1 VMAETRQVVLGI
13 KPKPDAIDRQ
23 RATGLSAGPRTTAP
37 STKSTISMP
46 KGSHYYKMA
55 VALYPDLE
63 PAQACQ
69 KWAQGP
75 GKRLLSSR

>member
-1 VMAETRQVVLGI
+1 VLGI

-23 RATGLSAGPRTTAP
+23 RATGMSAGPRALPTT
-37 STKSTISMP
+37 TRSTISMP
-46 KGSHYYKMA
+46 KGSHYYRMA
-55 VALYPDLE
+55 TALYPDLE

-75 GKRLLSSR
+75 GKRLLQSKG